1 MNANWQIASDR
12 DEVYKNCNCIM
23 FGVCFPPCWE
33 FLMYRENKQPWIIT
47 ERHQQS
53 DLRVHLIAN
62 EMGGEREGGMFPSK
76 TPCVGWLWVCGI
88 FASSWNIFISVF
100 VTI

>member
-33 FLMYRENKQPWIIT
+33 FLMYRENKQPWILT

-62 EMGGEREGGMFPSK
+62 EMGGGEGGRNVPK
-76 TPCVGWLWVCGI
+76 QNAVCGLAMGLWD
-88 FASSWNIFISVF
+88 FCL
-100 VTI
+100 